1 MTDIQ
6 KTGVDYILNSKRPY
20 PEWLRKH
27 VVFKEMSKI
36 DKVFPR
42 IGLPNFK
49 EPCDIMNSVEAMAEG
64 NNLGSLFI
72 RELGSAQR
80 QLYAK
85 LELELKSTAKD
96 RNDNCGK
103 IQFIISLISAT
114 VYSLNSRDYAKIIEG
129 KVVLR
134 LRADIFNGTKTPVFR
149 KDEALIRVINKIWE
163 MCSEV
168 KVEMT
173 KTDQYQEFKNF
184 SRVNVP
190 SKKYTVIFSSSGD
203 DGAWD
208 IGTISMRG
216 VTSCQAWNA
225 PQSRGLIGSISSKF
239 VGVIYIASDQEIP
252 GYGSKML
259 NRSLVRF
266 VIHRTTRKP
275 ALFLDRMYPNQN
287 NDTLNVF
294 KNVLKEKSGID
305 VFSTS
310 ETNVGD
316 FYIPDETSRKYLKQ
330 GEFSYMD
337 FAINIQEHTPSI
349 KKVPQ
354 NITVITDAFK
364 KNVCDDLNKMIKV
377 KTEMYTNAQ
386 KTLEGLITEFTAA
399 KKKWEDENTNKPE
412 AERSKFDLAE
422 PKLDPELHTFGKGGI
437 LNLLTHCNK
446 RHPAD
451 GPAIFAKMIL
461 DSVVIE
467 KANECASKEEFHR
480 KFVMSFLKNPVLI
493 KEAAQKKIA
502 TGTWMKSFPRSAD
515 RFFDSIFSQMKG
527 YVIASC
533 KEMIKKAN

>member
-1 MTDIQ
+1 MTDTQ

-20 PEWLRKH
+20 PEWLRSH
-27 VVFKEMSKI
+27 AVFKEMNKI

-64 NNLGSLFI
+64 TNLGSLFT
-72 RELGSAQR
+72 RELQNAQR
-80 QLYAK
+80 QLYMK
-85 LELELKSTAKD
+85 LELELKSTEKD

-103 IQFIISLISAT
+103 IQSAISLISNT
-114 VYSLNSRDYAKIIEG
+114 IYSLNFRDYAKIIDG

-149 KDEALIRVINKIWE
+149 RDEALIRVINKIWE

-266 VIHRTTRKP
+266 VIHKTTKKP
-275 ALFLDRMYPNQN
+275 ALIIDRMYPNHN
-287 NDTLNVF
+287 ADTLNVF
-294 KNVLKEKSGID
+294 QNILKEKSGID
-305 VFSTS
+305 VYTS
-310 ETNVGD
+310 FDPKGGQVDINN

-337 FAINIQEHTPSI
+337 YAINTQQHAPSI
-349 KKVPQ
+349 KKIPN

-364 KNVCDDLNKMIKV
+364 KSVYDDLNKMIKV
-377 KTEMYTNAQ
+377 KVDMYNGAQ
-386 KTLEGLITEFTAA
+386 KTLEGLTAEYIVA
-399 KKKWEDENTNKPE
+399 KKKWEDENTDKPE
-412 AERSKFDLAE
+412 ADRSKFDLLE
-422 PKLDPELHTFGKGGI
+422 PKLDPELHTFGKGGV
-437 LNLLTHCNK
+437 LNLLTHCDK
-446 RHPAD
+446 KHPAD

-480 KFVMSFLKNPVLI
+480 KFVMAFLKNHSII
-493 KEAAQKKIA
+493 KETAKKKVA
-502 TGTWMKSFPRSAD
+502 TGTWMKSFPKSAD

-533 KEMIKKAN
+533 K